1 MRAEDRDQADAAILD
16 ALFTQAPQGLWVC
29 DTALRVVRFNG
40 EAPGVR
46 GVPAEDILGRTIDE
60 LGFSGTE
67 EITSLAEQV
76 LRTGKVVR
84 GRLVKG
90 RPLAAPGREMVIS
103 VSVFRLEGAE
113 GQALGIGA
121 IVDDVTERESALD
134 RLAVLHEAH
143 RSIGTSLDAFRTA
156 DELASVLVPRLADA
170 VSVDLIDDVLR
181 GRALQPGPVAPDALM
196 RRAAFRSVATDAP
209 VHTGES
215 STYPFPTP
223 YTQALNDAR
232 PRLVA
237 RLDVDERWLTADPER
252 LQALVA
258 AGVHSLIVVPL
269 ELRGSVLGLV
279 SLYRFARPDPFQ
291 DDELALATEVAA
303 KATPHIDNARSYA
316 RERGIAASLQRG
328 LMPDRPPDL
337 SAVDTAY
344 AYLPE
349 GAGGDWYDVIPLSG
363 ARVALVI
370 GDTAGHGIEAAATM
384 GQLRTALRT
393 LALQEL
399 EPDELLT
406 RLDETASFLART
418 RSSAGSGS
426 STAGSTG
433 GEAPEDF
440 LATCLCAVYDP
451 VSRSCT
457 AARAGHLPPMVLAPD
472 GSATPFD
479 IPAGPPLG
487 SDGEGYT
494 SATVTLPESSLLALY
509 TNGLVSTRGR
519 DTDAAR
525 SRLQEILAQSGED
538 LQQLCDAAVYEL
550 MPSKPQDDAVLLLAR
565 TRALPA
571 DRVTGWTL
579 PPDGSVVA
587 TARRLVEHQLA
598 AWSLTENVFTTEL
611 IVSELVTNAI
621 RYGQGPI
628 ELRLILDRTLICEV
642 SDASSTSPHMRQAA
656 PTDEGGRGLF
666 IVMQL
671 CDRWGTRTTAAG
683 KTVWAEQSLPDRADP
698 P

>member
-1 MRAEDRDQADAAILD
+1 MRAEDRDRAHTAMLD
-16 ALFTQAPQGLWVC
+16 ALFTQAPHGLWIC
-29 DTALRVVRFNG
+29 DAELRVVRFNA

-46 GVPAEDILGRTIDE
+46 GVRAADVLGRTIDE
-60 LGFSGTE
+60 LGISGTD
-67 EITSLAEQV
+67 EITSLAEHV
-76 LRTGKVVR
+76 LRTGEVVRDRLVR
-84 GRLVKG
+84 GR
-90 RPLAAPGREMVIS
+90 PLSDPTKEMVIS
-103 VSVFRLEGAE
+103 LSVFRLHGDDGEI
-113 GQALGIGA
+113 LGVAA
-121 IVDDVTERESALD
+121 IADDVTERERALD
-134 RLAVLHEAH
+134 RLGVLHEAH

-156 DELASVLVPRLADA
+156 DELACVLVPRLADA
-170 VSVDLIDDVLR
+170 VAVDLVDEVLR
-181 GRALQPGPVAPDALM
+181 GRTVHPGPVTAASPM
-196 RRAAFRSVATDAP
+196 RRAAFRTTATEEAP
-209 VHTGES
+209 VHTGEP

-223 YTQALNDAR
+223 YTQVLNDAR
-232 PRLVA
+232 PRVVS
-237 RLDVDERWLTADPER
+237 RLGADERWLAADPER
-252 LQALVA
+252 LEALVS

-269 ELRGSVLGLV
+269 ALRGSVLGLA

-291 DDELALATEVAA
+291 DDDLVLATEVVA
-303 KATPHIDNARSYA
+303 KAAPHIDNARSYA
-316 RERGIAASLQRG
+316 RERTIATSLQRG
-328 LMPDRPPDL
+328 LMPGRPPVL

-363 ARVALVI
+363 ARVALVV
-370 GDTAGHGIEAAATM
+370 GDTAGRGIEAAATM

-406 RLDETASFLART
+406 RLDETASFLAAT
-418 RSSAGSGS
+418 RSAGDPP
-426 STAGSTG
+426 
-433 GEAPEDF
+433 EEDF

-451 VSRSCT
+451 VTRVCV
-457 AARAGHLPPMVLAPD
+457 AARAGHMPLMVLAPD

-487 SDGEGYT
+487 SNGAGYA
-494 SATVTLPESSLLALY
+494 SATVTLPESSLLALF

-519 DTDAAR
+519 DTEAAS
-525 SRLQEILAQSGED
+525 SRLQEILAQTDED
-538 LQQLCDAAVYEL
+538 LDHLCDAAVYEL

-571 DRVTGWTL
+571 DRVTTWTL
-579 PPDGSVVA
+579 PADGSVVA

-598 AWSLTENVFTTEL
+598 AWNLPGSVFTTEL
-611 IVSELVTNAI
+611 IASELVTNAI
-621 RYGQGPI
+621 RYGKGPI

-642 SDASSTSPHMRQAA
+642 SDTSSTSPHMRQAA
-656 PTDEGGRGLF
+656 PTDEGGRGLL

-671 CDRWGTRTTAAG
+671 SDRWGTRTTATG
-683 KTVWAEQSLPDRADP
+683 KSVWAEQTLPDLVAP